1 MKKRLLA
8 ALLCLTMLFAILAG
22 CSDDGGSGGGG
33 GESGEGGTL
42 NSIEAFMYASLD
54 PHVDYN
60 SWHSQKYGLSES
72 LFRLN
77 DDIEVEPWLAE
88 SLAVDGNVATLTI
101 KEDACFS
108 NGNDLTAE
116 MVMRNMQ
123 RLAEVN
129 NRFLYINDWTM
140 EATDTKTLTIT
151 MAEPLPTLENEL
163 ANPEFCMIDL
173 DATTDF
179 DNNPICTG
187 PMVVE
192 TFVPEGDLTLVRNEN
207 YWDGDVNLDGAK
219 FYAMSDEQSK
229 LMAMQNGEVDAYDN
243 ITATDIEIYQADPDT
258 YQLFSVTSTARAYI
272 FMNPDRLPESV
283 REAITYIVDRDSI
296 CEFMGGI
303 LSPAYGPFDEDAA
316 YGAVQQSERDEE
328 AAAAVLEADGY
339 TRNGDGVWEKNGT
352 PIATIPIACYSGRN
366 IDSIAVLL
374 QEQLTNFGIPA
385 EIELKDDPDGTYMS
399 DQDYTIC
406 FYRMT
411 TDKTGD
417 PMPFIEGVV
426 MSGSYQDIAGFGNA
440 ETDALI
446 EELRYEADPDARA
459 ELANQIMEQYF
470 DANICVFLVS
480 YNRNI
485 VMRTGVSNFSET
497 NPFEYYGITAE
508 TTAAA

>member
-1 MKKRLLA
+1 
-8 ALLCLTMLFAILAG
+8 
-22 CSDDGGSGGGG
+22 
-33 GESGEGGTL
+33 
-42 NSIEAFMYASLD
+42 
-54 PHVDYN
+54 
-60 SWHSQKYGLSES
+60 
-72 LFRLN
+72 
-77 DDIEVEPWLAE
+77 
-88 SLAVDGNVATLTI
+88 
-101 KEDACFS
+101 
-108 NGNDLTAE
+108 
-116 MVMRNMQ
+116 
-123 RLAEVN
+123 
-129 NRFLYINDWTM
+129 
-140 EATDTKTLTIT
+140 
-151 MAEPLPTLENEL
+151 
-163 ANPEFCMIDL
+163 
-173 DATTDF
+173 
-179 DNNPICTG
+179 
-187 PMVVE
+187 
-192 TFVPEGDLTLVRNEN
+192 
-207 YWDGDVNLDGAK
+207 
-219 FYAMSDEQSK
+219 
-229 LMAMQNGEVDAYDN
+229 
-243 ITATDIEIYQADPDT
+243 
-258 YQLFSVTSTARAYI
+258 
-272 FMNPDRLPESV
+272 MNPDRLPESV

-316 YGAVQQSERDEE
+316 YGAVQQPERDEE

-485 VMRTGVSNFSET
+485 VMRTGVSNF
-497 NPFEYYGITAE
+497 
-508 TTAAA
+508 